1 MSNIT
6 LEAPE
11 ISRRFTS
18 AWYDSGEKENTA
30 MIDLI
35 HVNGAEQTTPGI
47 FLNCTILYHE
57 YEDALLAARKAVN
70 TAIGL
75 NDPVASYVV
84 REVPHF
90 SATPEYLIEDDPTIG
105 KIVWINAHVILEQG
119 ETAFR
124 RVLDTAKAEA
134 AAWEKAEKG
143 DFGPLHQI
151 QARERYGKRMPS
163 YRTSSLKL
171 DEVSRSIHALL
182 QRKGI

>member
-1 MSNIT
+1 MNI
-6 LEAPE
+6 EAPE
-11 ISRRFTS
+11 ISRRFAG
-18 AWYDSGEKENTA
+18 AWYDAGEAEGAA
-30 MIDLI
+30 MIDEIRL
-35 HVNGAEQTTPGI
+35 NAEQTSPGI
-47 FLNCTILYHE
+47 FINTIFYHD
-57 YEDALLAARKAVN
+57 YEAALLAAKKAVN
-70 TAIGL
+70 TAL
-75 NDPVASYVV
+75 NLSDPVAAYVV

-90 SATPEYLIEDDPTIG
+90 SATPEYLIEDDPTVG
-105 KIVWINAHVILEQG
+105 KITWVNVHVVLEQG
-119 ETAFR
+119 EDAFR

-171 DEVSRSIHALL
+171 DEASKSIRALL